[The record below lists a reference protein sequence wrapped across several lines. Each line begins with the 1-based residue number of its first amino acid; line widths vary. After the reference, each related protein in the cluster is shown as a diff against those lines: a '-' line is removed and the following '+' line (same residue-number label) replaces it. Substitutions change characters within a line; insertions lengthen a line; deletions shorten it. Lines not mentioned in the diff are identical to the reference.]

1 MGCLLSLMKFLLTI
15 AFLIFIILLILY
27 CLVGVI
33 KLIAVVF
40 LIIFVITTFKEDI
53 LEVTYVASFYI
64 SKKM

>member
-15 AFLIFIILLILY
+15 AFLIFIILLSILPSGCY
-27 CLVGVI
+27 KINCRCC
-33 KLIAVVF
+33 F
-40 LIIFVITTFKEDI
+40 DYFCNYNFKEDI